1 MYINIWFELFL
12 FVCGDEE
19 MKNGGDACVC
29 VGMGM
34 GTTSKKKGG
43 KERKDN
49 PKNRNKKHTD
59 FVLYQSMNPKE
70 SHLRLFRYN

>member
-34 GTTSKKKGG
+34 GTTSKKRGG
-43 KERKDN
+43 KKEKTT
-49 PKNRNKKHTD
+49 PKIEIKKHTV

>member
-49 PKNRNKKHTD
+49 PKNRNKKTHSFC
-59 FVLYQSMNPKE
+59 FVSKYEPKRK
-70 SHLRLFRYN
+70 SFTSLSL